1 VIGAS
6 IGIAL
11 AQTGAAATTEEL
23 ERNADLAMYAAK
35 NAGRGLIRFFEPE
48 MHENAL
54 RRLDL
59 IGDLRAGLA
68 RKEFVLH
75 YQPIVS
81 LSEGGRLVGVEA
93 LVRWNHPEHGLLG
106 PGEFIGLAE
115 EGGVIIPLGRF
126 VLREACTQL
135 GRWRSELAE
144 ADDLA
149 VSVNVSA
156 MQLHSPNLVEDIAAA
171 LADAGLDPHW
181 LILEITES
189 VLMRGDGVDELLARL
204 HGLGV
209 KLAIDDFGTG
219 YSSLGYLHRYPFDI
233 LKIDRSFID
242 GLGTTA
248 ANDQL
253 VAGIVS
259 LAHCLDLVTIAEGV
273 ERAEQA
279 EALHAMS
286 GGLSQGYF
294 FGRPQRAEEIAAR
307 LAADGRALS
316 KASIGAGRLQAAR
329 LVEPL

>member
-1 VIGAS
+1 
-6 IGIAL
+6 
-11 AQTGAAATTEEL
+11 
-23 ERNADLAMYAAK
+23 M
-35 NAGRGLIRFFEPE
+35 
-48 MHENAL
+48 
-54 RRLDL
+54 
-59 IGDLRAGLA
+59 
-68 RKEFVLH
+68 
-75 YQPIVS
+75 
-81 LSEGGRLVGVEA
+81 
-93 LVRWNHPEHGLLG
+93 
-106 PGEFIGLAE
+106 
-115 EGGVIIPLGRF
+115 
-126 VLREACTQL
+126 
-135 GRWRSELAE
+135 
-144 ADDLA
+144 
-149 VSVNVSA
+149 
-156 MQLHSPNLVEDIAAA
+156 
-171 LADAGLDPHW
+171 
-181 LILEITES
+181 
-189 VLMRGDGVDELLARL
+189 DELLARL

-316 KASIGAGRLQAAR
+316 KASIGAGRLQAAG